1 MNKRLVLLI
10 VGIVGLIVVVAAGWY
25 LGSPLFI
32 DNTVEEA
39 FPFEVPQAGEVAAMS
54 DVERGELEADFMTAV
69 PDEVTVAAMAEEEQ
83 VAVAERVEAAAE
95 VVMID
100 KALDEDMME
109 EAEWTAVAA
118 GQFVGA
124 DDFHMGE
131 GRAAVFEQGEQ
142 RVLRFEDF
150 SVTNGPDLHVILSKH
165 EAPVDRADIGEDY
178 LDLGS
183 LKGNLGNQ
191 NYEVPAGVDL
201 SQYQSVV
208 IYCVPFHVVFA
219 TAELGS

>member
-1 MNKRLVLLI
+1 MNKRLVLVV
-10 VGIVGLIVVVAAGWY
+10 VGVVGLIAVVAAGWY
-25 LGSPLFI
+25 LVSPLFI
-32 DNTVEEA
+32 DNRVEEA
-39 FPFEVPQAGEVAAMS
+39 FPFEAPEAGVVAGL
-54 DVERGELEADFMTAV
+54 DEVERGELEAEFMTAV
-69 PDEVTVAAMAEEEQ
+69 PDEMTVAALAEEEQ
-83 VAVAERVEAAAE
+83 IAVAERVEAAAD
-95 VVMID
+95 VVMMD
-100 KALDEDMME
+100 KALDEDMMAE
-109 EAEWTAVAA
+109 DEWTAVVD
-118 GQFVGA
+118 GLFVGA
-124 DDFHMGE
+124 DEFHMGE

-142 RVLRFEDF
+142 QVLRFEDF

-165 EAPVDRADIGEDY
+165 AAPLDRADIGEDY

-219 TAELGS
+219 TAELGD